1 MNIITRLLAN
11 YVMNSIMLL
20 REQVAIKFSWKLYL
34 ILHSLQFASR
44 SLQLLLSRSSV
55 SKNEN

>member
-11 YVMNSIMLL
+11 YVTNSIMLL
-20 REQVAIKFSWKLYL
+20 REQVAIKLSWKLYL

-44 SLQLLLSRSSV
+44 SLQLLLSCV
-55 SKNEN
+55 TKCFEE